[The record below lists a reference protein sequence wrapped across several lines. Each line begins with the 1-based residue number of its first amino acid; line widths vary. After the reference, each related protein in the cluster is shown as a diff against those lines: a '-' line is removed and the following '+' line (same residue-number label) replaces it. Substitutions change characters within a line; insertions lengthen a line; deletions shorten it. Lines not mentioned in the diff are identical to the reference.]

1 MPPHAA
7 SKVVKTAT
15 LGETFELLKS
25 GRHHLVV
32 VVEGDAEGGGG
43 GGGGGGGD
51 GADDDTKSV
60 KSDVR
65 DSHQ

>member
-1 MPPHAA
+1 
-7 SKVVKTAT
+7 
-15 LGETFELLKS
+15 
-25 GRHHLVV
+25 